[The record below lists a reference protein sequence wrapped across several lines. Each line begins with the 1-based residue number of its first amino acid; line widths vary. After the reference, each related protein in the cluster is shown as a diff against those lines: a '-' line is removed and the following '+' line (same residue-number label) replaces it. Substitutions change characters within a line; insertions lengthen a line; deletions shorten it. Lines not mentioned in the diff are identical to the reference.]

1 MTTRILALCNQKG
14 GVGKSTTTFHLAR
27 AAITAGQRVLVVD
40 LDPQGNL
47 TSVAAAEPVPEDQVG
62 LADVQSPRRGS

>member
-27 AAITAGQRVLVVD
+27 AAITAGQRVLVE
-40 LDPQGNL
+40 GGRGFAH
-47 TSVAAAEPVPEDQVG
+47 AALLVTKGED
-62 LADVQSPRRGS
+62 ARRHK